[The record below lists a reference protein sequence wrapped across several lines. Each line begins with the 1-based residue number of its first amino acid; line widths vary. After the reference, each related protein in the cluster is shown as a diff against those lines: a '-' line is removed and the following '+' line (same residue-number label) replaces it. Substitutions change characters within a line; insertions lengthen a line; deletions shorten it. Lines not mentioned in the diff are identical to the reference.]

1 MRSLEIDRTNIF
13 ELAANGK
20 DDIGARW
27 PVVPEGGGALTA
39 GAMSRLFLRIED
51 AADDHGLVAI
61 FTGLAE
67 EDGQFFV
74 HATLTRKSR
83 HPHLRIV
90 EKFPDLISIVM
101 KGAGG

>member
-1 MRSLEIDRTNIF
+1 MASLEIDRTNVF

-27 PVVPEGGGALTA
+27 PVVPEDGGALTA
-39 GAMSRLFLRIED
+39 GAMSRLFLRIDD
-51 AADDHGLVAI
+51 AARNHGLVAI
-61 FTGLAE
+61 FTGLDDV
-67 EDGQFFV
+67 DGQFFV

-90 EKFPDLISIVM
+90 EKFPDLTSMVL
-101 KGAGG
+101 KGAGE